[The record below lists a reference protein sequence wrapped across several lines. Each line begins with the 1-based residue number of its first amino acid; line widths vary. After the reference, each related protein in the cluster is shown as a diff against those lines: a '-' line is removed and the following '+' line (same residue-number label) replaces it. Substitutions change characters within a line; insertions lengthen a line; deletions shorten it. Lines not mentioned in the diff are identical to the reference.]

1 MTFIDKI
8 QAWFNGHE
16 KRDDPELSKALEAS
30 QQSLEKAIE
39 VSAEVEVIV
48 TSIKEEGERN
58 HFIELAYQ
66 LKGG

>member
-8 QAWFNGHE
+8 QAWFNGPKQQE
-16 KRDDPELSKALEAS
+16 DPELSKALEAS

-39 VSAEVEVIV
+39 VSAEVQVIV
-48 TSIKEEGERN
+48 TSVKEEEERN